1 LSEVTTETIEVAGLT
16 APVERDVRLSL
27 GNSEHVWPEETG
39 SVKVRVE
46 VAPIPQPPEEEPPV
60 PETEDA
66 EQGET

>member
-1 LSEVTTETIEVAGLT
+1 
-16 APVERDVRLSL
+16 
-27 GNSEHVWPEETG
+27 
-39 SVKVRVE
+39 VKVRVE